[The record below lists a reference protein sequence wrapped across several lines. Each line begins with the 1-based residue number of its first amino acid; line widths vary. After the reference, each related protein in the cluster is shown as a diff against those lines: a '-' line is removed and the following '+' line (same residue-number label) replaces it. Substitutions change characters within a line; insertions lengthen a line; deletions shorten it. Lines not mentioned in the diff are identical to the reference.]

1 MTKEHDDLRTVPEKT
16 QKRLNN
22 RQVTDYR
29 SYMHHLVDWLLNIG
43 KNVNKAEG
51 YSKYTVETSI
61 YQIDKFH
68 RFIWNEI
75 EDGYTLQ
82 FTTDHADRYMQ
93 HIALEDW
100 QQSYKAS
107 LQKSVKREMKYRK
120 HRHGGQNW
128 DPEISYYDNNTTHQ
142 PRDFLSKQERA
153 KIREAALEYGSIPSY
168 ANLTKSE
175 RDKWKAY
182 LAQRFE
188 IPKNTV
194 NKKHWKK
201 ANSYKFPS
209 LVWTSL
215 DAGLRPVEVERATTN
230 WIDLQN
236 QVLRI
241 PKNESSKN
249 QNNWI
254 VALTDR
260 TAKALEHWLEERQQ
274 YEKYQDR
281 DELWLTRRGNAYGSD
296 SLAYLTKKLCDLAD
310 INYENR
316 DMTWYTIRHSVGT
329 QMTRE
334 EGLAAA
340 QSQLRHED
348 ERTTMRYD
356 QAPVEDRKNALNK
369 MG

>member
-1 MTKEHDDLRTVPEKT
+1 MTKTDETRAVPEKT
-16 QKRLNN
+16 KDQLND
-22 RQVTDYR
+22 RQLTDYQN
-29 SYMHHLVDWLLNIG
+29 YMQQMVKWLLNVG
-43 KNVNKAEG
+43 KNVDKAEG
-51 YSKYTVETSI
+51 YSQYTIETAI

-68 RFIWNEI
+68 RFVWEEL

-82 FTTDHADRYMQ
+82 ITTDHADRFMQ
-93 HIALEDW
+93 HIAVKDW

-120 HRHGGQNW
+120 HRHGGQEW
-128 DPEISYYDNNTTHQ
+128 DPDISYYDQGTTHQ

-153 KIREAALEYGSIPSY
+153 KIREAALQYGSIPSY
-168 ANLTKSE
+168 SNLTKQE
-175 RDKWKAY
+175 RSQWKAH

-194 NKKHWKK
+194 SKKHWKK

-215 DAGLRPVEVERATTN
+215 DAGLRPVEVERSKTS
-230 WIDLQN
+230 WIDLDN

-241 PKNESSKN
+241 PKDESSKN
-249 QNNWI
+249 SNNWV

-260 TAKALEHWLEERQQ
+260 TTEALKKWLEERKQ
-274 YEKYQDR
+274 YDKYQGR
-281 DELWLTRRGNAYGSD
+281 NEIWLTRRGNPYQSD
-296 SLAYLTKKLCDLAD
+296 SLAYLMKKLCDIAD

-316 DMTWYTIRHSVGT
+316 EMTWYTIRHSVGT
-329 QMTRE
+329 QMSHE

-340 QSQLRHED
+340 QAQLRHED

-356 QAPVEDRKNALNK
+356 QAPVEDRKDALNR